1 MTAACLGAGQLGRML
16 ALAGA
21 PLGITTRFFDAPPRK
36 GEPPHP
42 AAQVAPCVLG
52 DFADEGAVRAFARGA
67 DAVTYEFENVPAAA
81 ARAAALEAPARPAP
95 KALEIAQDRA
105 AEKALFA
112 SLGIP
117 TPPHRA
123 VATRAGF
130 DAALAQIGAP
140 AILKTRRLGYDGKG
154 QAVIRAVNDADA
166 AWGSVAHA
174 AHAGLI
180 LEAFVP
186 FTREVSM
193 LAVRGVTG
201 ETRFYPLIENMH
213 QGGVLR
219 RSIAP
224 APDPAPGPAGAAT
237 RLAEAHTRAV
247 LDALDYVGVLCVEFF
262 EVRGAGGEPTLL
274 ANEMACRVHNSG
286 HWTIDASATSQ
297 FENHLRAVLGMPLGA
312 TGMAHECAVAGMRNI
327 LGTLPTPEQIAAALR
342 AEGARVH
349 LYGKTPRPGRKLG
362 HVTVVAPDERAMR
375 ERLGDVERALGL
387 KAVSDVRE

>member
-1 MTAACLGAGQLGRML
+1 MTVACLGAGQLGQML

-21 PLGITTRFFDAPPRK
+21 PLGIETRFFDAPPRP

-52 DFADEGAVRAFARGA
+52 DFAEEGAVRAFARGA

-81 ARAAALEAPARPAP
+81 ARATALEAPARPAP

-117 TPPHRA
+117 TPAHRA
-123 VATRAGF
+123 IATRAEF
-130 DAALAQIGAP
+130 DAALAEIGAP

-154 QAVIRAVNDADA
+154 QAVIRGAKDADA
-166 AWGSVAHA
+166 AWGSLAGA
-174 AHAGLI
+174 AQSGLI
-180 LEAFVP
+180 LEGFVA

-193 LAVRGVTG
+193 LAVRGVKG
-201 ETRFYPLIENMH
+201 ETRFYPLVENVH
-213 QGGVLR
+213 EGGVLR

-224 APDPAPGPAGAAT
+224 APDPSGAST
-237 RLAEAHTRAV
+237 RLAESHARAV

-262 EVRGAGGEPTLL
+262 EVRGAGGEPKLL

-297 FENHLRAVLGMPLGA
+297 FENHLRAVLGMPLGP
-312 TGMAHECAVAGMRNI
+312 TGMAHAGSVAGMRNI
-327 LGTLPTPEQIAAALR
+327 LGSLPTAEQTAAALR
-342 AEGARVH
+342 VEGARVH
-349 LYGKTPRPGRKLG
+349 LYGKTARPGRKLG

-375 ERLGDVERALGL
+375 ERLRDVERALGL
-387 KAVSDVRE
+387 DAVSGVHE